1 MQCSNLTLLG
11 NVTPAV
17 YHTQLRYILS
27 KIIATK
33 LFGEVEADST
43 KLIFENDQN
52 LQKLAYFTAMI
63 CHMQFPNLTLL
74 GNVTPAVYH
83 T

>member
-1 MQCSNLTLLG
+1 MQCSNLTLLE

-52 LQKLAYFTAMI
+52 LQKNGLFCCYDLSHAI
-63 CHMQFPNLTLL
+63 SKPDLTRECD
-74 GNVTPAVYH
+74 TSCIR
-83 T
+83 